1 MSRLQASRG
10 FTLVE
15 LMVSLVLGLVVVGGV
30 ISVLIANKSSYRT
43 NEGLSQIQE
52 SARTAFELLARDAR
66 QAGGTG
72 CDNARRMS
80 NVLNAS
86 TPWYRNWA
94 SIQGFDSTD
103 TAVTTGTGVGE
114 RVTGTDTLHMHGIE
128 GGGYPVLT
136 HTAGTGTIV
145 LNVTGA
151 TLAANDLLMICD
163 FDHAAIFQAATY
175 TPGTFTITYTSGAGS
190 PGNCTTGLAYPTP
203 TPCSGATNYV
213 FPRNSTVGRL
223 QAVTWYIG
231 NNGRAAD
238 GGRSLYRIRLGAGG
252 VPVTEEVVAGVT
264 DMQVQYGT
272 NGSDTISDA
281 GSIVGTAAW
290 AGVNSVFIT
299 LTISSTDA
307 RISTDAATNTGRLS
321 KTFTYLVTL
330 RNRVP

>member
-1 MSRLQASRG
+1 MSRLHTSRG

-15 LMVSLVLGLVVVGGV
+15 LMIALVLGLVVVGGV
-30 ISVLIANKSSYRT
+30 ISVLIANKNSYRT

-52 SARTAFELLARDAR
+52 SARTAFELLARDVR

-72 CDNARRMS
+72 CDNARRMA

-94 SIQGFDSTD
+94 SVQGFDGAD
-103 TAVTTGTGVGE
+103 TAVTTGTGTNQ

-136 HTAGTGTIV
+136 HVAGTGTII

-163 FDHAAIFQAATY
+163 FDHSAIFQAASY
-175 TPGTFTITYTSGAGS
+175 TAGTFTIGYNAAAGS
-190 PGNCTTGLAYPTP
+190 PGNCSTGLAYPTP
-203 TPCSGATNYV
+203 TPCSGASLYT

-252 VPVTEEVVAGVT
+252 TTVTEEVVAGVT

-272 NGSDTISDA
+272 NGSDNIVDA
-281 GSIVGTAAW
+281 ASLVGAAAW

-299 LTISSTDA
+299 LTIASSDA
-307 RISTDAATNTGRLS
+307 RVTTDAALNTGRIT
-321 KTFTYLVTL
+321 KQFTYLVTM